1 MKILKFYA
9 EWCGPCKV
17 VGQNLKNANLPI
29 RIEDLDVEDNEDL
42 VLGYRV
48 RSVPTTILIDNEG
61 NEVKR
66 WLGIF
71 NVDEL
76 KQLI

>member
-61 NEVKR
+61 NEVQR

>member
-1 MKILKFYA
+1 MKVLKFYA

-29 RIEDLDVEDNEDL
+29 RIEDLDVEDNEGL